1 MALDGSAEKVKLVSA
16 DGVEFSIDY
25 DAAMLSETLKNSIEG
40 EVEIEEIKIK
50 RIKTTHTHAER
61 ERERERRGWKCDVSP
76 REVARCEE
84 KKYIYTC
91 VCVCILSLCVKNS
104 T

>member
-40 EVEIEEIKIK
+40 EKKK
-50 RIKTTHTHAER
+50 RIQYVNR
-61 ERERERRGWKCDVSP
+61 ERKSECG
-76 REVARCEE
+76 
-84 KKYIYTC
+84 
-91 VCVCILSLCVKNS
+91 
-104 T
+104 

>member
-50 RIKTTHTHAER
+50 RRKNNTHTRRER
-61 ERERERRGWKCDVSP
+61 EREREKGM
-76 REVARCEE
+76 EV
-84 KKYIYTC
+84 
-91 VCVCILSLCVKNS
+91 
-104 T
+104 

>member
-50 RIKTTHTHAER
+50 RIKTTHTHTQR
-61 ERERERRGWKCDVSP
+61 ERERKRGGDGSVTYLQEKWRAVRRRSI
-76 REVARCEE
+76 
-84 KKYIYTC
+84 YIHVY
-91 VCVCILSLCVKNS
+91 VCVYSHSV
-104 T
+104 